1 MQQRIEWR
9 IEPHGLAVTD
19 VEPDRNTSSRLRA
32 PFIVARYVVHVRTP
46 MPPTEAF
53 AYMADLRNFPEW
65 DPGVDRVEQVE
76 GDGAGLGAAFDVAV
90 KMPGRTMTLRYDTVA
105 FDDTSNTMTAIAENA
120 LMISEDTITV
130 EADGNGSIVTYDA
143 ELRLKGLLGLCDPLL
158 GLTFNQI
165 GGRAAA
171 GLVET
176 LAGERV
182 AG

>member
-1 MQQRIEWR
+1 M
-9 IEPHGLAVTD
+9 
-19 VEPDRNTSSRLRA
+19 
-32 PFIVARYVVHVRTP
+32 ARYIVHVRTP
-46 MPPTEAF
+46 MPRDEAF
-53 AYMADLRNFPEW
+53 AYLADLTNFAEW

-90 KMPGRTMTLRYDTVA
+90 KVPGRTMTLRYDTVA
-105 FDDTSNTMTAIAENA
+105 FDDASTTMTAVAQNA
-120 LMISEDTITV
+120 LMTSEDTITI

-143 ELRLKGLLGLCDPLL
+143 ELRLKGLLGLSDPLL
-158 GLTFNQI
+158 RLTFNQI
-165 GGRAAA
+165 GDRAAA

>member
-1 MQQRIEWR
+1 M
-9 IEPHGLAVTD
+9 
-19 VEPDRNTSSRLRA
+19 
-32 PFIVARYVVHVRTP
+32 ARYIVHVRTP
-46 MPPTEAF
+46 MPRDEAF
-53 AYMADLRNFPEW
+53 AYLADLTNFAEW

-90 KMPGRTMTLRYDTVA
+90 KVPGRTMTLRYDTVA
-105 FDDTSNTMTAIAENA
+105 FDDASTTMTAVAQNA
-120 LMISEDTITV
+120 LMTSEDTITI

-143 ELRLKGLLGLCDPLL
+143 ELKLKGLLGLSDPLL

-165 GGRAAA
+165 GDRAAA

-182 AG
+182 AE